1 MLEGFTVIALI
12 TGVVVPVAAV
22 KYSVSV
28 TMKKAKEKELED
40 ERNQRI
46 KLLHNFMRELEL
58 TMDHYEKKKRY
69 YSKEPL
75 AAHLIVNSPLFN
87 AVDHPNLIA
96 GVWDL
101 LRAYQALNTAI
112 DSLPTLIAPIH
123 QSAIDLLKNPL
134 IKWFNPGLVD
144 AANKTAQETADEIIG
159 KAAMEIFSVAVVL
172 YPYVDKYLYAITTEA
187 ERNLLKK
194 VEYSY
199 K

>member
-1 MLEGFTVIALI
+1 MLEGFTVMALI

-22 KYSVSV
+22 KYSVIV
-28 TMKKAKEKELED
+28 TMKRAKEKELED

-101 LRAYQALNTAI
+101 LRAYQALDTAI

-134 IKWFNPGLVD
+134 IKWFNPGIVD

-172 YPYVDKYLYAITTEA
+172 YPYVNKYLYAVTTEA